1 MKNYK
6 IAIGEQLKEARLV
19 KKLSLYQAGDLMNV
33 DHSTVKKW
41 ESGTNNISAADLI
54 KYLQILEVDIEQF
67 IRKVQ

>member
-6 IAIGEQLKEARLV
+6 IAIGEQL
-19 KKLSLYQAGDLMNV
+19 
-33 DHSTVKKW
+33 TVKKW